1 MSEQEWTERRGA
13 RRTKV
18 SFHAI
23 EHRGEQSY
31 VHPVVYLSA
40 TGMLLRD
47 ASFTLERFLD
57 GENVA
62 LEFGLPGLTRNF
74 SVRGRIVRLEPTD
87 EGEPGVGIE
96 FVELDARDSEAID
109 AYVRGVL
116 DGQAAARN
124 EMSGA

>member
-13 RRTKV
+13 RRTRV
-18 SFHAI
+18 NMHAI
-23 EHRGEQSY
+23 EHRGDQSF

-47 ASFTLERFLD
+47 ASFTLERLLD
-57 GENVA
+57 NEDVS
-62 LEFGLPGLTRNF
+62 LEFGLPGLSRNL
-74 SVRGRIVRLEPTD
+74 SVRGRIVRLDPTD

-96 FVELDARDSEAID
+96 FVDIDARDTEAID

-116 DGQAAARN
+116 DGHAAARN
-124 EMSGA
+124 EMDRS

>member
-40 TGMLLRD
+40 TGMLLRA

-74 SVRGRIVRLEPTD
+74 SVRGRIALVYGRYTVIGIPNSWRNRD
-87 EGEPGVGIE
+87 E
-96 FVELDARDSEAID
+96 
-109 AYVRGVL
+109 
-116 DGQAAARN
+116 
-124 EMSGA
+124 

>member
-1 MSEQEWTERRGA
+1 MTEQEWTERRGA
-13 RRTKV
+13 RRAKV
-18 SFHAI
+18 RFHAI

-57 GENVA
+57 AADVS

-74 SVRGRIVRLEPTD
+74 TVKGRIVRLEPTD
-87 EGEPGVGIE
+87 EGEPGVGVE
-96 FVELDARDSEAID
+96 FVGLDSRDAEAID

-116 DGQAAARN
+116 DGEAAARK
-124 EMSGA
+124 EMGSV